1 MPVSARA
8 GLAPPPIGPH
18 EAKTLD
24 GELKV
29 FAGSSNRALAEHI
42 AARLDQ
48 PLGSVRL
55 EQFPD
60 GEARVQINENVRGT
74 DVFVIQSTSAPVDE
88 HLMQLLIMIDALR
101 RASAGRITAV
111 IPYFGYARQEKKS
124 TGREPITAKLVANL
138 LEAAGANRVMTLDLH
153 APAVQGFFDIPVD
166 HLQASPLLAD
176 ALRRVVTDDL
186 VVVSPDA
193 GGVARA
199 YDFSKRLDDASLA
212 VVFKDRMA
220 PDEIQTL
227 TVVGEVAGRTAVI
240 VDDLI
245 STGGTL
251 AEGARAL
258 LDRGANAIY
267 ACAIHGVFANGALPM
282 LEGSGLQRVFVTDS
296 IPLRNGVHTGKIAQV
311 ATAQLFAEAVR
322 RVHNDESITAL
333 FE

>member
-1 MPVSARA
+1 MSALA
-8 GLAPPPIGPH
+8 GLAPVHSGPH
-18 EAKTLD
+18 EANTLD

-29 FAGSSNRALAEHI
+29 FAGSSNRALAENI

-48 PLGSVRL
+48 PLGSVTL
-55 EQFPD
+55 TQFPD

-138 LEAAGANRVMTLDLH
+138 LEAAGASRLITLDLH

-166 HLQASPLLAD
+166 HLQASPLLVD
-176 ALRRVVTDDL
+176 ALRRVVSDRL

-199 YDFSKRLDDASLA
+199 HDFSQRLDEASLA

-227 TVVGEVAGRTAVI
+227 TVVGDVAGRTAVL
-240 VDDLI
+240 VDDLV

-251 AEGARAL
+251 VEGARSL
-258 LDRGANAIY
+258 LDRGANAVY
-267 ACAIHGVFANGALPM
+267 ACAIHGIFANGALPM
-282 LEGSGLQRVFVTDS
+282 LAGSGLERVFVTDS
-296 IPLRNGVHTGKIAQV
+296 IPLHNGADEGKIAQV

-322 RVHNDESITAL
+322 RVHNDESITAM

>member
-1 MPVSARA
+1 M
-8 GLAPPPIGPH
+8 APPRHRPR

-29 FAGSSNRALAEHI
+29 FAGSSNRALAEQI
-42 AARLDQ
+42 ATRLDQ
-48 PLGSVRL
+48 PLGSVTL

-60 GEARVQINENVRGT
+60 GEARVQINENVRGA

-138 LEAAGANRVMTLDLH
+138 LEAAGASRVMTLDLH

-176 ALRRVVTDDL
+176 ALHRVVTDDL

-199 YDFSKRLDDASLA
+199 YDFSQRLENASLA
-212 VVFKDRMA
+212 VIFKDRMA

-227 TVVGEVAGRTAVI
+227 TVVGEVAGRTAVL

-245 STGGTL
+245 STGGTI
-251 AEGARAL
+251 AEGARSL
-258 LDRGANAIY
+258 LDRGANAVY
-267 ACAIHGVFANGALPM
+267 VCAIHGVFAGRALDM
-282 LEGSGLQRVFVTDS
+282 LERSGLERVFVTDS
-296 IPLRNGVHTGKIAQV
+296 IPLHRNSHLCTIARV

>member
-1 MPVSARA
+1 MSALA
-8 GLAPPPIGPH
+8 GVAPPNSGPH
-18 EAKTLD
+18 GVETLD

-29 FAGSSNRALAEHI
+29 FAGSSNRALAEDI
-42 AARLDQ
+42 AVRLDQ
-48 PLGSVRL
+48 PLGSVTL

-138 LEAAGANRVMTLDLH
+138 LEAAGASRVMTLDLH

-166 HLQASPLLAD
+166 HLQASPLLAE
-176 ALRRVVTDDL
+176 ALRSVVSDDL

-199 YDFSKRLDDASLA
+199 YDFSQRLDEASLA

-220 PDEIQTL
+220 PDEVQTL
-227 TVVGEVAGRTAVI
+227 TVVGEVAGRTAVL

-245 STGGTL
+245 STGGTI
-251 AEGARAL
+251 AEGARSL
-258 LDRGANAIY
+258 LDRGANAVY
-267 ACAIHGVFANGALPM
+267 TCAIHGVFANGALSM
-282 LEGSGLQRVFVTDS
+282 LDASVVKRVFVTDS
-296 IPLRNGVHTGKIAQV
+296 IPLFNGAQTDKIAQV
-311 ATAQLFAEAVR
+311 ATAKLFAEAVR
-322 RVHNDESITAL
+322 RVHNDESITAM

>member
-1 MPVSARA
+1 M
-8 GLAPPPIGPH
+8 APPDSGPH
-18 EAKTLD
+18 EAETLD

-29 FAGSSNRALAEHI
+29 FAGSSNLALAEQI

-48 PLGSVRL
+48 PLGSVTL
-55 EQFPD
+55 TQFPD
-60 GEARVQINENVRGT
+60 GEARVQINENVRGA

-176 ALRRVVTDDL
+176 ALRRVVSDEL

-199 YDFSKRLDDASLA
+199 YDFSQRMDDSSLA

-227 TVVGEVAGRTAVI
+227 TVVGEVTGRTAVI

-245 STGGTL
+245 STGGTI
-251 AEGARAL
+251 AEGARSL
-258 LDRGANAIY
+258 LERGANAVY

-282 LEGSGLQRVFVTDS
+282 LGASGLQRIFVTDS
-296 IPLRNGVHTGKIAQV
+296 IPLHNGSQGCKIDQV

-322 RVHNDESITAL
+322 RVHNDESITAM

>member
-1 MPVSARA
+1 MSESARV
-8 GLAPPPIGPH
+8 GSAPLHSRPH
-18 EAKTLD
+18 KATTLD

-29 FAGSSNRALAEHI
+29 FAGSSNRALAERI

-88 HLMQLLIMIDALR
+88 NLMQLLIMIDALR

-138 LEAAGANRVMTLDLH
+138 LEAAGANRVITLDLH

-166 HLQASPLLAD
+166 HLQASPLLAES
-176 ALRRVVTDDL
+176 LRRVASDDL

-199 YDFSKRLDDASLA
+199 YDFSQRLENSSLA

-227 TVVGEVAGRTAVI
+227 SVVGEVAGRTAVI

-258 LDRGANAIY
+258 LQRGAKAVY
-267 ACAIHGVFANGALPM
+267 ACATHGIFSGKALDT
-282 LEGSGLQRVFVTDS
+282 LKRSGLSQAFVTDS
-296 IPLRNGVHTGKIAQV
+296 VPVNSDSKACTITQV
-311 ATAQLFAEAVR
+311 GTATLFAEAVR
-322 RVHNDESITAL
+322 RVHNDESITAM
-333 FE
+333 FK

>member
-1 MPVSARA
+1 MLHARA
-8 GLAPPPIGPH
+8 GLASARHRPH
-18 EAKTLD
+18 GARTLD

-29 FAGSSNRALAEHI
+29 FAGSSNRALAENI

-48 PLGSVRL
+48 PLGSVTL

-138 LEAAGANRVMTLDLH
+138 LEAAGASRVMTLDLH

-176 ALRRVVTDDL
+176 ALHRVASDEL

-199 YDFSKRLDDASLA
+199 YDFSQRLEDASLA

-251 AEGARAL
+251 AEGARSL
-258 LDRGANAIY
+258 LARGANAVY
-267 ACAIHGVFANGALPM
+267 ACAIHGVFAGRALDV
-282 LEGSGLQRVFVTDS
+282 LQDSGLAQVFVTDS
-296 IPLRNGVHTGKIAQV
+296 IPLHPAAHAGKIAQV
-311 ATAQLFAEAVR
+311 PTAQLFAEAVR

>member
-1 MPVSARA
+1 M
-8 GLAPPPIGPH
+8 
-18 EAKTLD
+18 
-24 GELKV
+24 
-29 FAGSSNRALAEHI
+29 FAGSSNRALAEQI

-48 PLGSVRL
+48 PLGSVTL
-55 EQFPD
+55 KQFPD

-138 LEAAGANRVMTLDLH
+138 LEAAGATRVMTLDLH

-166 HLQASPLLAD
+166 HLQASPLLAE
-176 ALRRVVTDDL
+176 ALRRVASNDL

-199 YDFSKRLDDASLA
+199 YDFSQRLKDASLA
-212 VVFKDRMA
+212 VIFKDRMA

-240 VDDLI
+240 MDDLI
-245 STGGTL
+245 STGGTI
-251 AEGARAL
+251 AEGARSL
-258 LDRGANAIY
+258 LARGATAVY
-267 ACAIHGVFANGALPM
+267 ACATHGVFAGRALEM
-282 LEGSGLQRVFVTDS
+282 LERSGLQRVFVTDS
-296 IPLRNGVHTGKIAQV
+296 VPLHCNPHTDTITQV

-322 RVHNDESITAL
+322 RVHNDESITEL